1 MVRAGSAIL
10 FLALVAVAQS
20 ASAQIY
26 RWTDET
32 GRVIVSDTPP
42 PKGKT
47 EKIGKTAPQPEATKE
62 AAEGQ
67 GAKPALAPEVEK
79 KVRVK
84 EKADKEAEEQRLKA
98 IAEYCES
105 AKERLAQLQSGER
118 IGLRDKAGER
128 YYMSDQQRAEEISK
142 LTAGMQA
149 QKCN

>member
-1 MVRAGSAIL
+1 M
-10 FLALVAVAQS
+10 FLALAALAQT

-42 PKGKT
+42 PKAKT
-47 EKIGKTAPQPEATKE
+47 QKIGKAVAEPEPAKEGAEAPS
-62 AAEGQ
+62 
-67 GAKPALAPEVEK
+67 AKPVLSPDVEK

-105 AKERLAQLQSGER
+105 ARDRLAQLQSGER

-142 LTAGMQA
+142 LTSGMQA